1 MHPLLHSD
9 LYIHDSLYIAM
20 VAFIVHHYYIVYY
33 APIHEGS
40 FFQSVC
46 TYIYIIRDWYNVFM
60 RLALVIY
67 NLVLLPMSSAYA
79 ASRYKLIVLISS
91 HNNVFAYVAIIL

>member
-67 NLVLLPMSSAYA
+67 NLVLLPMSTAYA